1 MAIEKHRRAQSCKS
15 LYVTVQE
22 ISPKSDHRLAPF
34 KFYILCFVRNS
45 GNKKRAETRSRYG
58 ETAFSAFFLC
68 VPCVS
73 ASHTPA
79 IPVPLSQIRQHCY
92 CDNYNAYILKQRSI
106 GQVQK
111 CTFPLPMWA
120 QSMHRAIHSPPE
132 CRIPANVNG
141 LDITSCTL
149 HSDEV

>member
-1 MAIEKHRRAQSCKS
+1 MEPEKHRQKLLHVT
-15 LYVTVQE
+15 LYKVE
-22 ISPKSDHRLAPF
+22 L
-34 KFYILCFVRNS
+34 KFNQATDWPHSNINVINIWPRNS
-45 GNKKRAETRSRYG
+45 ESKNRAETRSRYG
-58 ETAFSAFFLC
+58 ATAFSAFFLC